1 MGALYAQGVTGS
13 IEGQAAP
20 PTGLAGL
27 SQWDPD
33 HGGPTQR
40 LLPCSAVVLDATHP
54 LLSPPHSGR
63 TESVHNTELLGRAGC
78 RRHEVWSSG
87 QGGDNVILVVVI
99 CLKEG
104 GW

>member
-1 MGALYAQGVTGS
+1 MGDLYAQGVTRS
-13 IEGQAAP
+13 MEGQAAP
-20 PTGLAGL
+20 PPGLAGL
-27 SQWDPD
+27 SQVDPD

-54 LLSPPHSGR
+54 LLSLPHSGR
-63 TESVHNTELLGRAGC
+63 AERGHNTGLLGRAGC

-87 QGGDNVILVVVI
+87 QGGDGVILVVVI
-99 CLKEG
+99 RLREG